1 FIRIANIAGYDVTKI
16 WTTGTPFE
24 VMLRGAP
31 KRRISW
37 KTLLS
42 VLAKIDRGLC
52 RLRAN
57 FFAYQ
62 FIFELTPKTSRRRT
76 ESKI

>member
-1 FIRIANIAGYDVTKI
+1 
-16 WTTGTPFE
+16 

-42 VLAKIDRGLC
+42 VLATIDRGFC

-57 FFAYQ
+57 LFAYQ
-62 FIFELTPKTSRRRT
+62 FIFELTPKTSRRQTRA
-76 ESKI
+76 S